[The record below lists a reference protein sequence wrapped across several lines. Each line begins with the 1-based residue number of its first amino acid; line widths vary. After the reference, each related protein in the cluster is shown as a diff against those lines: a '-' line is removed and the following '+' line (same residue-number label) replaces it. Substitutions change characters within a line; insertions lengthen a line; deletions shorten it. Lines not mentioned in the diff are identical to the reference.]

1 MLLLVCPN
9 ALELMLSSPRILSL
23 PFLQQL
29 DPVEIAGTGLWAI
42 AFYLGFYPQTQH
54 LTQKLQ
60 QWLSFPKRSLS
71 DTEAENAVATEN
83 SPQAFWASILS
94 ILPFVLL
101 GWLCYT
107 AIDLGLGG
115 SSWGLSTGLIAVIG
129 TGIFEL
135 GRRHG

>member
-1 MLLLVCPN
+1 MPILVCLDTL
-9 ALELMLSSPRILSL
+9 AIMLSSPLTLSL
-23 PFLQQL
+23 PLFQQL
-29 DPVEIAGTGLWAI
+29 DRLEIAGTGLWAI
-42 AFYLGFYPQTQH
+42 AFYLGFYPQSQQ
-54 LTQKLQ
+54 LTRKLQ

-71 DTEAENAVATEN
+71 DTEAENAVAAET

-107 AIDLGLGG
+107 AVDLGLGG

-129 TGIFEL
+129 TSIFEL